1 MIALDWLRSV
11 NKDLVTVGCTEAEKV
26 RFAAHLLE
34 GPAASWWENFQI
46 THPIDTV
53 TWAMFEEGFRT
64 AHVSSGVVS
73 LKRREFRNL
82 CQYNRTVAE
91 YIEEFRNLARYAP
104 EDVDTDDKR
113 RERFLDGLND
123 DLAVQLSVVH
133 ALDF

>member
-11 NKDLVTVGCTEAEKV
+11 NKDLVTVGCTDAEKV
-26 RFAAHLLE
+26 RFVAHLLE

-82 CQYNRTVAE
+82 RQYNRTVAE
-91 YIEEFRNLARYAP
+91 YIEEFSNLARYAP

-123 DLAVQLSVVH
+123 DLVVQLSVVY
-133 ALDF
+133 APDF